1 MKSDAS
7 SIAQGDLQELSPDVV
22 QVRMLRELFAR
33 TRESAIVGV
42 PPVLLLGWAHRD
54 AQPIQYILY
63 WAIAVF
69 FALSY
74 RFLVGHL
81 YLSQPQ
87 LQAERRRV
95 WFVLEWVGAVA
106 LAAVWVSSI
115 TLLGSGVV
123 DALFYLRLWRHLC

>member
-69 FALSY
+69 FCA
-74 RFLVGHL
+74 
-81 YLSQPQ
+81 
-87 LQAERRRV
+87 
-95 WFVLEWVGAVA
+95 VLPVPGGAPLPEPTPTA
-106 LAAVWVSSI
+106 
-115 TLLGSGVV
+115 G
-123 DALFYLRLWRHLC
+123 